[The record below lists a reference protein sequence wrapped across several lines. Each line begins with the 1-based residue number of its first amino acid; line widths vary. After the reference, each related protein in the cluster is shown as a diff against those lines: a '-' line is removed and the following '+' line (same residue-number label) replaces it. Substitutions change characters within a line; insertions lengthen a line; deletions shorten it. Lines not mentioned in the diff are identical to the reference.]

1 MTKVHIL
8 EVRAINEYAY
18 LFVLIFIVAVI
29 LIILRCIAGRWSRRP
44 KCPNCKKRNAISV
57 SRKKLRTETVYFKEK
72 EMIREYDNTQKSFT
86 GYTATIKPPGRVSTR
101 EVIIP
106 GERTW
111 YQVQYKC
118 NTCGKPFSR
127 QEYIDKRPT
136 IVR

>member
-1 MTKVHIL
+1 M
-8 EVRAINEYAY
+8 EVRAINEYTY

-29 LIILRCIAGRWSRRP
+29 LIILRCIAGWWSRRA
-44 KCPNCKKRNAISV
+44 KCPNCKKRNAITIS
-57 SRKKLRTETVYFKEK
+57 SKKLRTETVYFKEK
-72 EMIREYDNTQKSFT
+72 EMIREYDNTQRYVKTFT
-86 GYTATIKPPGRVSTR
+86 GYRATKRPPSKVSTR

-118 NTCGKPFSR
+118 NSCGKPFSR
-127 QEYIDKRPT
+127 QEYIDKRPP